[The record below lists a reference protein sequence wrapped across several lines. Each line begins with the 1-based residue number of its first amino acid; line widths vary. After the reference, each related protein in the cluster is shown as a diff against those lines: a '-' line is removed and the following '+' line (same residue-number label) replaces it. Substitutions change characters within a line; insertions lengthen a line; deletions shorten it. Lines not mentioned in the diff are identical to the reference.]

1 MDHRER
7 FLSYFEGGT
16 PDMLPLFLR
25 DFTLGLDVLKCMSTD
40 LFGERYDSELASR
53 SVLSFAKMTG
63 QDAVI
68 GCVHSPAFIV
78 EQFGGVMR
86 YTDWGVPTPLEHPF
100 SSPSKLDSA
109 DTALKGKALDA
120 VQAYHITAKAGT
132 DLAILGNITGPLT
145 KASVLMDMNVLSL
158 ALHDDMDFVKD
169 VIRIGTESTKSYL
182 EMIRDDI
189 DAVFLASASDNPSL
203 FGNDILNAVTVPFLK
218 DMVDFIHSM
227 GKYAIYHP
235 HGDYTDKAVMDLV
248 TATGIDCFQFAEN
261 NDPRKIKEIIGD
273 RCIVMGGTNIIPT
286 LYSGTP
292 EEIRSETMRYLDIF
306 RGSRYIFTCSCA
318 LQRNTPMQS
327 VKEMC
332 GLARNSQSAER

>member
-1 MDHRER
+1 
-7 FLSYFEGGT
+7 
-16 PDMLPLFLR
+16 MLPLFLR

-120 VQAYHITAKAGT
+120 VEAYHITAKAGT

-158 ALHDDMDFVKD
+158 ALHDDMDFVRD

-203 FGNDILNAVTVPFLK
+203 FGNDIVNTVTVPFLK

-235 HGDYTDKAVMDLV
+235 HGDYTDRAVMDPAI
-248 TATGIDCFQFAEN
+248 ATGIDCFQFAEN

-273 RCIVMGGTNIIPT
+273 RRIVMGGTDIIPT

-292 EEIRSETMRYLDIF
+292 EEIRSETKRYLDIF
-306 RGSRYIFTCSCA
+306 RGSRYIFSCSPSLPPA
-318 LQRNTPMQS
+318 L
-327 VKEMC
+327 
-332 GLARNSQSAER
+332 